1 MEATFAMMLRA
12 EGIEFGYESQTWELV
27 PRQTFQGE
35 TLKAVTYTP
44 DFTIGDVV
52 VEIKGWRN
60 DVYPLKRKL
69 IAAFIKRMRPDTIF
83 IEANSPR
90 EMREAITRI
99 KQKQTGAWD
108 TTC

>member
-12 EGIEFGYESQTWELV
+12 EGIDFGYESQTWELL

-44 DFTIGDVV
+44 DFTIGDIV

-60 DVYPLKRKL
+60 DVYPLKKKL
-69 IAAFIKRMRPDTIF
+69 IAAFIKRVKPDTTF
-83 IEANSPR
+83 IEASSPK
-90 EMREAITRI
+90 MMMEAVARI
-99 KQKQTGAWD
+99 KQKQTGSWD